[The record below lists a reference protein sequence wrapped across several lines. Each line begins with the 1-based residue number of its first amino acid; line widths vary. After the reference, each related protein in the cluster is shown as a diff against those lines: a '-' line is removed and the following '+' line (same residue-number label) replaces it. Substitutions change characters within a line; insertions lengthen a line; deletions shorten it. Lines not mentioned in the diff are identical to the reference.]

1 MTKEP
6 TLLEIKKLIDDLAE
20 ILDVIHVEISEMKTE
35 FQELKKNLKENN
47 IKKDSDKIDF
57 MHG

>member
-1 MTKEP
+1 
-6 TLLEIKKLIDDLAE
+6 
-20 ILDVIHVEISEMKTE
+20 MKTE

-57 MHG
+57 MHGWLNFI